1 MRCKLSHFH
10 IYHFCYI
17 YVTFNQMALALES
30 VLQFSGSVFLGVII
44 SQARDVRALQK
55 RHTKNHSHSFRR
67 RPVLLIK
74 IPSIA
79 SIYLE
84 CRWGRES
91 SRPQHIADNT
101 TWIIA
106 SGALARKKLS
116 PNLHRKSTQQT
127 CAFVRVCISSSTKEK
142 SRLRDHIFRRTDIKW
157 AVTNCRLTKT
167 NQSTARLF

>member
-116 PNLHRKSTQQT
+116 QINTTNLCVCPCVHFQQHKREKPT
-127 CAFVRVCISSSTKEK
+127 AWSHIPQNGHKVGSYKLSS
-142 SRLRDHIFRRTDIKW
+142 
-157 AVTNCRLTKT
+157 
-167 NQSTARLF
+167 NQN